1 MYSKKSGRAPKG
13 SVGVESFRGRLRIR
27 LPRHLYDGRQKYLS
41 TDLADTD
48 INRKVVAAKAKLMES
63 DIALERFDY
72 TLVKYGKPKP
82 PQLTVIEPLKLQSLK
97 VIDLWE
103 QFAADKRPG
112 LKPKTQ
118 EKYDNLTRLYQKL
131 GDVTIDE
138 PLIVKQK
145 LEQVTTLYRTKD
157 GLMYLAAAC
166 RWGEKH
172 KLVSSNPFIGMAQ
185 ELPKYRYQ
193 VDPKPN
199 AFTEE
204 ERDRAIEA
212 FRCDQRKG
220 MNYSHYAPF
229 VEFLFCVGCRPSEA
243 IGLQWQH
250 ISEDCGSISFEGSLV
265 QIGNRRVRSQ
275 GSKNNKTRRI
285 AASARVQALLSSI
298 KPEEPNPDQL
308 VFPSRDGDS
317 ISYRNFSRRAWAGI
331 VNSIKP
337 DTTPYCCRD
346 TFITIQLIKGVP
358 STVIAKWCDTST
370 QMIDKNYAD
379 KLKLS
384 QIRPKD

>member
-1 MYSKKSGRAPKG
+1 MDRKKSGRAPKG
-13 SVGVESFRGRLRIR
+13 SVGIESFRGRLRIR
-27 LPRHLYDGRQKYLS
+27 LPRHLYDGKQKYLS
-41 TDLADTD
+41 TDLADAG
-48 INRKVVAAKAKLMES
+48 INRKVVEAKAKLIES

-72 TLVKYGKPKP
+72 TLVKYGKPEP
-82 PQLTVIEPLKLQSLK
+82 HGLTMLEPLSLQSMK

-103 QFAADKRPG
+103 RYAAGRRSG

-131 GDVTIDE
+131 GEVTVDE
-138 PLIVKQK
+138 PLIVKYK

-172 KLVSSNPFIGMAQ
+172 NLVLSNPFEGMAQ

-204 ERDRAIEA
+204 ERDQVIEA
-212 FRCDQRKG
+212 FRGDQRKG
-220 MNYSHYAPF
+220 MNYSHYASF

-250 ISEDCGSISFEGSLV
+250 ISENFDTIIFESSLV
-265 QIGNRRVRSQ
+265 QIGNRRVRSE
-275 GSKNNKTRRI
+275 GSKNNKTRQI
-285 AASARVQALLSSI
+285 AVSRRVQSLLASI
-298 KPEEPNPDQL
+298 IPEAPQPTQL
-308 VFPSRDGDS
+308 IFSSRDGDS
-317 ISYRNFSRRAWAGI
+317 ISYRNFSRRAWAKI
-331 VNSIKP
+331 VHPIKP

-346 TFITIQLIKGVP
+346 TFITTQLIKGVP

-384 QIRPKD
+384 QIRPED